1 MWTGYNLLWKCWY
14 SRLDM
19 HKVVVTFAQ
28 EVFALVYSLVGLH
41 VHLSKGLLEGYG
53 LFIKK
58 YFESII
64 ST

>member
-1 MWTGYNLLWKCWY
+1 
-14 SRLDM
+14 M